1 MPVVAKHRRHI
12 INVLT
17 LENFP
22 VISIGAALCL
32 SRARQMPPV
41 MARRNSPGSWS
52 RRYILSMAYES
63 ASCNYEEGNNGKTVE
78 A

>member
-1 MPVVAKHRRHI
+1 MEWAHLDREHPTSAEGRSFLMPVVAKHRRHI

-32 SRARQMPPV
+32 S
-41 MARRNSPGSWS
+41 
-52 RRYILSMAYES
+52 
-63 ASCNYEEGNNGKTVE
+63 
-78 A
+78 